1 MLTAEAS
8 KLTAEASKLTAEAS
22 KLTAEASKLT
32 AEASKLTVEASKLTA
47 ETSRMTAETSR
58 MTAET
63 SRMTAEA
70 STTEARDGR
79 GKAMASVLY
88 QSIETLSKDKGIDPE
103 IVVGAVEDAIAL
115 ATRKY
120 YKTTESMR
128 AEMDRETGEIRAY
141 VFKTV
146 VETPEQVED
155 ETNQISLEKA
165 REMAPE
171 VEVGGELRFYKD
183 TTPLGRIAAQM
194 AKQVI
199 FQKVRE
205 AERDT
210 VFNEYNHR
218 AGEVLNATVK
228 RLEPMDTIFD
238 LGKAEARMPK
248 REQSRL
254 EQFAVGERV
263 RVVLLRV
270 DRAAKGPQVIVS
282 RAAPG
287 LVSSL
292 FQSEVPEIY
301 DGTVTI
307 RAIAREAGER
317 TKIAVMSRD
326 KDVDPV
332 GACVGMKGMRVQ
344 SIIRELRGE
353 KIDIIEYSEEITTFA
368 EKALQPAKVSRVSIT
383 DLGEKQIEVIVDDT
397 QLSLAI
403 GKKGQN
409 VRLAAKLLQWKIDI
423 KSEEEK
429 RQEVEQQMT
438 AMSGGPTTPIEQVTE
453 LGEQIL
459 EKLIAAGITTIEEL
473 ADMTP
478 EQLEEVPGIGEKTVE
493 KISTAVRHYFG
504 QYEEGEERPAVA
516 AIAAASEIEGDAAE
530 ASADAEVSHPDH
542 ARDVEASLGSEASTE
557 DNIIAAEESTGEAEE
572 SMLSEK
578 LSGTTEERLA
588 EEAAEF
594 GEAQELNGVSTDD
607 LIAAEDRASMSDA
620 NDDADARE
628 EKIELEND
636 EVDNLA
642 VQANE
647 VSDEGIDTDGHD
659 RG

>member
-1 MLTAEAS
+1 
-8 KLTAEASKLTAEAS
+8 
-22 KLTAEASKLT
+22 
-32 AEASKLTVEASKLTA
+32 
-47 ETSRMTAETSR
+47 
-58 MTAET
+58 
-63 SRMTAEA
+63 
-70 STTEARDGR
+70 
-79 GKAMASVLY
+79 MASPLY
-88 QSIETLSKDKGIDPE
+88 QTIEVLSRDKGIEPQ

-120 YKTTESMR
+120 YKTQENMR
-128 AEMDRETGEIRAY
+128 AELDKETGEIRAY
-141 VFKTV
+141 IYKTV
-146 VETPEQVED
+146 VETPELIED
-155 ETNQISLEKA
+155 PVNQIALNEA
-165 REMAPE
+165 RELAPE
-171 VEVGGELRFYKD
+171 VEVGGEIRYYKPTD
-183 TTPLGRIAAQM
+183 VLGRIAAQM

-218 AGEVLNATVK
+218 VNEVLNATVK
-228 RLEPMDTIFD
+228 RIEPQDVIFD
-238 LGKAEARMPK
+238 LGKAEARMPR

-282 RAAPG
+282 RAAPE
-287 LVSSL
+287 LVQNL

-301 DGTVTI
+301 DSTVTI

-353 KIDIIEYSEEITTFA
+353 KIDIIEFSEEITTFA

-383 DLGEKQIEVIVDDT
+383 DLAEKQLEVIVDDT

-403 GKKGQN
+403 CKKGQN
-409 VRLAAKLLQWKIDI
+409 VRLAAKLLGWKIDI

-429 RQEVEQQMT
+429 RQEVEQQMQGFGSTTTT
-438 AMSGGPTTPIEQVTE
+438 AIEQVSE
-453 LGEQIL
+453 LGEGIIQ
-459 EKLIAAGITTIEEL
+459 KLVVAGITTVEAL

-478 EQLEEVPGIGEKTVE
+478 EQLEEIPGIGEKTLE

-504 QYEEGEERPAVA
+504 QYEEGEERPVPVVSDD
-516 AIAAASEIEGDAAE
+516 AAAKAA
-530 ASADAEVSHPDH
+530 SD
-542 ARDVEASLGSEASTE
+542 ASLSEEEDALKLDLTQEGEEPPSEDGSGLISDEV
-557 DNIIAAEESTGEAEE
+557 AEEQIEEVTESGPSIEDDGAEPVVPGRQDT
-572 SMLSEK
+572 SEK
-578 LSGTTEERLA
+578 LEETA
-588 EEAAEF
+588 
-594 GEAQELNGVSTDD
+594 VTDD
-607 LIAAEDRASMSDA
+607 VAETAELQ
-620 NDDADARE
+620 E
-628 EKIELEND
+628 EKDRNP
-636 EVDNLA
+636 
-642 VQANE
+642 
-647 VSDEGIDTDGHD
+647 EGGA
-659 RG
+659 

>member
-1 MLTAEAS
+1 
-8 KLTAEASKLTAEAS
+8 
-22 KLTAEASKLT
+22 
-32 AEASKLTVEASKLTA
+32 
-47 ETSRMTAETSR
+47 
-58 MTAET
+58 
-63 SRMTAEA
+63 
-70 STTEARDGR
+70 
-79 GKAMASVLY
+79 MASALY
-88 QSIETLSKDKGIDPE
+88 QSIEALSRDKGIDPG
-103 IVVGAVEDAIAL
+103 IVVSAVEDAIAL

-120 YKTTESMR
+120 YKTQENMR
-128 AEMDRETGEIRAY
+128 AELDKETGEIRAY
-141 VFKTV
+141 VYKTV
-146 VETPEQVED
+146 VETPEQIED
-155 ETNQISLEKA
+155 PVNQIGLEEA
-165 REMAPE
+165 RELAPE
-171 VEVGGELRFYKD
+171 VEVGGEIRYYKPTD
-183 TTPLGRIAAQM
+183 VLGRIAAQM

-228 RLEPMDTIFD
+228 RIEPQDVIFD
-238 LGKAEARMPK
+238 LGKAEARMPR

-282 RAAPG
+282 RAAPE
-287 LVSSL
+287 LVQNL

-301 DGTVTI
+301 DSTVMI

-353 KIDIIEYSEEITTFA
+353 KIDIIEFSEEITTFA

-383 DLGEKQIEVIVDDT
+383 DLSEKQLEVIVDDT

-409 VRLAAKLLQWKIDI
+409 VRLAAKLLGWKIDI

-429 RQEVEQQMT
+429 RQEVEQQMQGLG
-438 AMSGGPTTPIEQVTE
+438 GGPTTPIEQVGE
-453 LGEQIL
+453 LGESIIQ
-459 EKLIAAGITTIEEL
+459 KLVAAGITTVEAL

-478 EQLEEVPGIGEKTVE
+478 EQLEEIPGIGEKTLE
-493 KISTAVRHYFG
+493 KISVAVRHYFG
-504 QYEEGEERPAVA
+504 QYEPGEERPAAVEA
-516 AIAAASEIEGDAAE
+516 APASDRSDEAEVERVRAAE
-530 ASADAEVSHPDH
+530 
-542 ARDVEASLGSEASTE
+542 EASL
-557 DNIIAAEESTGEAEE
+557 AEEEEALRLDLTQEGEERASEDGTGIIEDDLSEEQLAEITE
-572 SMLSEK
+572 VGRDLDTEGAKAVAPGKHDTSEK
-578 LSGTTEERLA
+578 LRENAVLDADLA
-588 EEAAEF
+588 EP
-594 GEAQELNGVSTDD
+594 GEL
-607 LIAAEDRASMSDA
+607 
-620 NDDADARE
+620 RE
-628 EKIELEND
+628 ED
-636 EVDNLA
+636 D
-642 VQANE
+642 Q
-647 VSDEGIDTDGHD
+647 EGGA
-659 RG
+659 